1 MIDSVIFDMDGV
13 IFDSERAICDIWIE
27 IAKENGIPDIEEL
40 MIKCIGL
47 NDKATD
53 ELFTKTYGDAFPYED
68 FKRQASKRYHSL
80 YDGGR
85 LPMKPGVNEL
95 MEFLSENGIKTAL
108 ASSTKTETVKN
119 QLRDA
124 GILKYFTVVVGGDM
138 VSHSKPNP
146 EIFLQAADKLG
157 VNPAKAYIIEDSFN
171 GIKAAY
177 AAGAKPLMVPDM
189 IEPDEEIEKLC
200 HKIFVNLH
208 EVRAFFASIL
218 H

>member
-1 MIDSVIFDMDGV
+1 
-13 IFDSERAICDIWIE
+13 
-27 IAKENGIPDIEEL
+27 
-40 MIKCIGL
+40 
-47 NDKATD
+47 
-53 ELFTKTYGDAFPYED
+53 
-68 FKRQASKRYHSL
+68 
-80 YDGGR
+80 
-85 LPMKPGVNEL
+85 MKPGVNEL
-95 MEFLSENGIKTAL
+95 LEFLSENGIKTAL

-157 VNPAKAYIIEDSFN
+157 VDPAKTYIIEDSFN

-208 EVRAFFASIL
+208 EVRDFFASIL

>member
-1 MIDSVIFDMDGV
+1 
-13 IFDSERAICDIWIE
+13 
-27 IAKENGIPDIEEL
+27 
-40 MIKCIGL
+40 
-47 NDKATD
+47 
-53 ELFTKTYGDAFPYED
+53 
-68 FKRQASKRYHSL
+68 
-80 YDGGR
+80 
-85 LPMKPGVNEL
+85 MKPGVNEL
-95 MEFLSENGIKTAL
+95 LEFLSENGIKTAL

-157 VNPAKAYIIEDSFN
+157 VDPAKTYIIEDSFN